1 MQIIEPIIRRFDF
14 RFILLFILSILLYGC
29 NSNYMKVLPNEEN
42 RKESSGSVD
51 KSEKQI
57 NIDEL
62 LLEKEVIEITNLN
75 TINKIALLL
84 PMTGKYSKI
93 GKAILN
99 GIEIELKDTSKYIK
113 PELSIIDTGDE
124 NTDLKKIYS
133 EMLSNDFD
141 YAIGPLRKNFIEKI
155 SKYSSNDLP
164 VLTLNYSNNLKKYSK
179 KVYQFGLLPEDEA
192 ICIAEKAII
201 DGNINASALYPD
213 NTWGKRIVESFTL
226 RFQELGGNV
235 TNLLKYNK
243 EDTKINNSIK
253 NLLNI
258 EESTKRKN
266 HMQNILKTKLQ
277 FKPHIANNLDMIFS
291 VGKSEDMRVI
301 KPQFNFN
308 YAEDI
313 PFYSTSHIYN
323 GVYNKEINQD
333 LNDIKFCDIPWLY
346 NTNNM
351 LEKKYLRE
359 SVDKR
364 DLLRFVA
371 IGMDSIKI
379 IYNINT
385 LKLNKHKYLLG
396 NTGLLRLDE
405 FNKIRRNLTIVKF
418 KNGKAKEIPF

>member
-1 MQIIEPIIRRFDF
+1 
-14 RFILLFILSILLYGC
+14 
-29 NSNYMKVLPNEEN
+29 MKIFPNEEN
-42 RKESSGSVD
+42 RKESSESVD
-51 KSEKQI
+51 KSKKQI

-113 PELSIIDTGDE
+113 PELSIFDTGDE

-155 SKYSSNDLP
+155 SKYSAKELP

-346 NTNNM
+346 NTNNI

-385 LKLNKHKYLLG
+385 LESNKHKYLLG
-396 NTGLLRLDE
+396 NTGFLRLDE

>member
-1 MQIIEPIIRRFDF
+1 
-14 RFILLFILSILLYGC
+14 
-29 NSNYMKVLPNEEN
+29 MKVLPNEEN

-93 GKAILN
+93 GKAILD

-113 PELSIIDTGDE
+113 PELSIFDTGDE
-124 NTDLKKIYS
+124 DTNLKKIYS

-141 YAIGPLRKNFIEKI
+141 YVIGPLRKDFIEKI
-155 SKYSSNDLP
+155 SKYSSKELP

-201 DGNINASALYPD
+201 DGNVNASALYPD

-226 RFQELGGNV
+226 RFQELGGKV
-235 TNLLKYNK
+235 TNLLKYNR
-243 EDTKINNSIK
+243 ENTKINNSIK

-291 VGKSEDMRVI
+291 VGKSQDMRLI

-333 LNDIKFCDIPWLY
+333 LNNIKFCDIPWLY

-396 NTGLLRLDE
+396 NTGFLRLDE

>member
-1 MQIIEPIIRRFDF
+1 
-14 RFILLFILSILLYGC
+14 
-29 NSNYMKVLPNEEN
+29 MKILPNEEN
-42 RKESSGSVD
+42 RKESSESAD

-113 PELSIIDTGDE
+113 PELSIFDTGDE
-124 NTDLKKIYS
+124 DTNLKKIYS
-133 EMLSNDFD
+133 EMISNDFD
-141 YAIGPLRKNFIEKI
+141 YVIGPLRKNFIEKI

-253 NLLNI
+253 NLLDI

-385 LKLNKHKYLLG
+385 LELNKHKYLLG

>member
-113 PELSIIDTGDE
+113 PELSIFDTGDE
-124 NTDLKKIYS
+124 DTNLKKIYS

-141 YAIGPLRKNFIEKI
+141 YVIGPLRKGFIEKI
-155 SKYSSNDLP
+155 SKYSSKELP

-201 DGNINASALYPD
+201 DGNVNASALYPD

-226 RFQELGGNV
+226 RFQELGGKV
-235 TNLLKYNK
+235 TNLLKYNR
-243 EDTKINNSIK
+243 ENTKINNSIK

-291 VGKSEDMRVI
+291 VGKSQDMRLI

-333 LNDIKFCDIPWLY
+333 LNNIKFCDIPWLY

-396 NTGLLRLDE
+396 NTGFLRLDE

>member
-14 RFILLFILSILLYGC
+14 RFILLLILSILLYGC
-29 NSNYMKVLPNEEN
+29 NSNYMKILPNEEN
-42 RKESSGSVD
+42 RKESSESAD

-113 PELSIIDTGDE
+113 PELSIFDTGDE
-124 NTDLKKIYS
+124 DTNLKKIYS
-133 EMLSNDFD
+133 EMISNDFD
-141 YAIGPLRKNFIEKI
+141 YVIGPLRKNFIEKI

-253 NLLNI
+253 NLLDI

-385 LKLNKHKYLLG
+385 LELNKHKYLLG

>member
-1 MQIIEPIIRRFDF
+1 
-14 RFILLFILSILLYGC
+14 
-29 NSNYMKVLPNEEN
+29 MKVLPNEEN

-93 GKAILN
+93 GKAILD

-113 PELSIIDTGDE
+113 PELSIFDTGDE
-124 NTDLKKIYS
+124 DTNLKKIYS

-141 YAIGPLRKNFIEKI
+141 YVIGPLRKGFIEKI
-155 SKYSSNDLP
+155 SKYSSKELP

-201 DGNINASALYPD
+201 DGNVNASALYPD

-226 RFQELGGNV
+226 RFQELGGKV
-235 TNLLKYNK
+235 TNLLKYNR
-243 EDTKINNSIK
+243 ENTKINNSIK

-291 VGKSEDMRVI
+291 VGKSQDMRLI

-333 LNDIKFCDIPWLY
+333 LNNIKFCDIPWLY

-396 NTGLLRLDE
+396 NTGFLRLDE

>member
-1 MQIIEPIIRRFDF
+1 
-14 RFILLFILSILLYGC
+14 
-29 NSNYMKVLPNEEN
+29 MKVLPNEEN

-93 GKAILN
+93 GKAILD

-113 PELSIIDTGDE
+113 PELSIFDTGDE
-124 NTDLKKIYS
+124 DTNLKKIYS

-141 YAIGPLRKNFIEKI
+141 YVIGPLRKGFIEKI
-155 SKYSSNDLP
+155 SKYSSKELP
-164 VLTLNYSNNLKKYSK
+164 VLTLNYSNDLKKYSK

-201 DGNINASALYPD
+201 DGNVNASALYPD

-226 RFQELGGNV
+226 RFQELGGKV
-235 TNLLKYNK
+235 TNLLKYNR
-243 EDTKINNSIK
+243 ENTKINNSIK

-277 FKPHIANNLDMIFS
+277 FKPHIANDLDMIFS
-291 VGKSEDMRVI
+291 VGKSQDMRII

-333 LNDIKFCDIPWLY
+333 LNNIKFCDIPWLY

-396 NTGLLRLDE
+396 NTGFLRLDE

>member
-1 MQIIEPIIRRFDF
+1 
-14 RFILLFILSILLYGC
+14 
-29 NSNYMKVLPNEEN
+29 MKVLPNEEN

-93 GKAILN
+93 GKAILD

-113 PELSIIDTGDE
+113 PELSIFDTGDE
-124 NTDLKKIYS
+124 DTNLKKIYS

-141 YAIGPLRKNFIEKI
+141 YVIGPLRKGFIEKI
-155 SKYSSNDLP
+155 SKYSSKELP

-201 DGNINASALYPD
+201 DGNVNASALYPD

-226 RFQELGGNV
+226 RFQELGGKV
-235 TNLLKYNK
+235 TNLLKYNR
-243 EDTKINNSIK
+243 ENTKINNSIK

-291 VGKSEDMRVI
+291 VGKSQDMRLI

-333 LNDIKFCDIPWLY
+333 LNNIKFCDIPWLY

-351 LEKKYLRE
+351 LEKKHLRE

-396 NTGLLRLDE
+396 NTGFLRLDE

>member
-1 MQIIEPIIRRFDF
+1 
-14 RFILLFILSILLYGC
+14 
-29 NSNYMKVLPNEEN
+29 MKILPNEDN
-42 RKESSGSVD
+42 RKESSESVD
-51 KSEKQI
+51 KSKKQI

-75 TINKIALLL
+75 TINKIAVLL

-93 GKAILN
+93 GKAILH

-113 PELSIIDTGDE
+113 PELSIFDTGDE

-141 YAIGPLRKNFIEKI
+141 YVIGPLRKGFIEKI
-155 SKYSSNDLP
+155 SKYSSKDLP

-192 ICIAEKAII
+192 ICIAEKAVI
-201 DGNINASALYPD
+201 DGNINASVLYPD
-213 NTWGKRIVESFTL
+213 NTWGKRIAESFAL
-226 RFQELGGNV
+226 RFQELGGEV
-235 TNLLKYNK
+235 TNLLKYNR
-243 EDTKINNSIK
+243 ENTKINNSIK

-333 LNDIKFCDIPWLY
+333 LNNIKFCDIPWLY

-385 LKLNKHKYLLG
+385 LELNKHKYLLG
-396 NTGLLRLDE
+396 NTGFLRLDE

>member
-93 GKAILN
+93 GKAILD

-113 PELSIIDTGDE
+113 PELSIFDTGDE
-124 NTDLKKIYS
+124 DTNLKKIYS

-141 YAIGPLRKNFIEKI
+141 YVIGPLRKGFIEKI
-155 SKYSSNDLP
+155 SKYSSKELP

-201 DGNINASALYPD
+201 DGNVNASALYPD

-226 RFQELGGNV
+226 RFQELGGKV
-235 TNLLKYNK
+235 TNLLKYNR
-243 EDTKINNSIK
+243 ENTKINNSIK

-291 VGKSEDMRVI
+291 VGKSQDMRLI

-333 LNDIKFCDIPWLY
+333 LNNIKFCDIPWLY

-351 LEKKYLRE
+351 LEKKHLRE

-396 NTGLLRLDE
+396 NTGFLRLDE

>member
-1 MQIIEPIIRRFDF
+1 
-14 RFILLFILSILLYGC
+14 
-29 NSNYMKVLPNEEN
+29 MKVLPNEEN
-42 RKESSGSVD
+42 RKESSGLVD

-99 GIEIELKDTSKYIK
+99 GIEIELKATSKYIK
-113 PELSIIDTGDE
+113 PELSIFDTGDE

-155 SKYSSNDLP
+155 SKYSAKELP

-396 NTGLLRLDE
+396 NTGFLRLDE

>member
-1 MQIIEPIIRRFDF
+1 
-14 RFILLFILSILLYGC
+14 
-29 NSNYMKVLPNEEN
+29 MKILPNEEN
-42 RKESSGSVD
+42 RKESSESVD
-51 KSEKQI
+51 KSKKQI

-113 PELSIIDTGDE
+113 PELSIFDTGDE
-124 NTDLKKIYS
+124 DTNLKKIYS

-141 YAIGPLRKNFIEKI
+141 YVIGPLRKDFIEKI
-155 SKYSSNDLP
+155 SKYSSKELP

-277 FKPHIANNLDMIFS
+277 FKPYIANDLDMIFS
-291 VGKSEDMRVI
+291 VGTSKDMRVI

-323 GVYNKEINQD
+323 GVYNKENNQD
-333 LNDIKFCDIPWLY
+333 LN
-346 NTNNM
+346 
-351 LEKKYLRE
+351 
-359 SVDKR
+359 
-364 DLLRFVA
+364 
-371 IGMDSIKI
+371 
-379 IYNINT
+379 
-385 LKLNKHKYLLG
+385 
-396 NTGLLRLDE
+396 
-405 FNKIRRNLTIVKF
+405 
-418 KNGKAKEIPF
+418 

>member
-14 RFILLFILSILLYGC
+14 RFILLLILSILLYGC
-29 NSNYMKVLPNEEN
+29 NSNYMKILPNEEN
-42 RKESSGSVD
+42 RKESSESAD

-93 GKAILN
+93 GKAILD

-113 PELSIIDTGDE
+113 PELSIFDTGDE
-124 NTDLKKIYS
+124 DTNLKKIYS

-141 YAIGPLRKNFIEKI
+141 YVIGPLRKGFIEKI
-155 SKYSSNDLP
+155 SKYSSKELP
-164 VLTLNYSNNLKKYSK
+164 VLTLNYSNDLKKYSK

-201 DGNINASALYPD
+201 DGNVNASALYPD

-226 RFQELGGNV
+226 RFQELGGKV
-235 TNLLKYNK
+235 TNLLKYNR
-243 EDTKINNSIK
+243 ENTKINNSIK

-291 VGKSEDMRVI
+291 VGKSQDMRLI

-333 LNDIKFCDIPWLY
+333 LNNIKFCDIPWLY

-396 NTGLLRLDE
+396 NTGFLRLDE

>member
-1 MQIIEPIIRRFDF
+1 MQIIEPIIRRFDL

-29 NSNYMKVLPNEEN
+29 NSNYMKILPNEEN
-42 RKESSGSVD
+42 RKESSNSVD

-99 GIEIELKDTSKYIK
+99 GIEIELKATSKYIK
-113 PELSIIDTGDE
+113 PELSIFDTGDE
-124 NTDLKKIYS
+124 DTDLKKIYS

-141 YAIGPLRKNFIEKI
+141 YVIGPLRKGFIEKI
-155 SKYSSNDLP
+155 SKYSSKELP

-226 RFQELGGNV
+226 RFQELGGKV
-235 TNLLKYNK
+235 TNLLKYNR
-243 EDTKINNSIK
+243 ENTKINNSIK

-277 FKPHIANNLDMIFS
+277 FKPHIANDLDMIFS

-333 LNDIKFCDIPWLY
+333 LNNIKFCDIPWLY

-396 NTGLLRLDE
+396 NTGFLRLDE

>member
-1 MQIIEPIIRRFDF
+1 
-14 RFILLFILSILLYGC
+14 
-29 NSNYMKVLPNEEN
+29 MKILPNEEN
-42 RKESSGSVD
+42 RKESSNSVD

-93 GKAILN
+93 GKAILD

-113 PELSIIDTGDE
+113 PELSIFDTGDE
-124 NTDLKKIYS
+124 DTNLKKIYS

-141 YAIGPLRKNFIEKI
+141 YVIGPLRKGFIEKI
-155 SKYSSNDLP
+155 SKYSSKELP

-333 LNDIKFCDIPWLY
+333 LNNIKFCDIPWLY

-385 LKLNKHKYLLG
+385 LELNKHKYLLG
-396 NTGLLRLDE
+396 NTGFLRLDE

>member
-1 MQIIEPIIRRFDF
+1 
-14 RFILLFILSILLYGC
+14 
-29 NSNYMKVLPNEEN
+29 MKVLPNEEN

-113 PELSIIDTGDE
+113 PELSIFDTGDE
-124 NTDLKKIYS
+124 DTNLKKIYS

-141 YAIGPLRKNFIEKI
+141 YVIGPLRKNFIEKI

-201 DGNINASALYPD
+201 DGNVNASALYPD

-379 IYNINT
+379 IYNINA
-385 LKLNKHKYLLG
+385 LELNKHKYLLG

>member
-1 MQIIEPIIRRFDF
+1 
-14 RFILLFILSILLYGC
+14 
-29 NSNYMKVLPNEEN
+29 MKVLPNEEN

-93 GKAILN
+93 GKAILD

-113 PELSIIDTGDE
+113 PELSIFDTGDE
-124 NTDLKKIYS
+124 DTNLKKIYS

-141 YAIGPLRKNFIEKI
+141 YVIGPLRKGFIEKI
-155 SKYSSNDLP
+155 SKYSSKELP

-201 DGNINASALYPD
+201 DGNVNASVLYPD

-226 RFQELGGNV
+226 RFQELGGKV

-243 EDTKINNSIK
+243 ENTKINNSIK

-385 LKLNKHKYLLG
+385 LELNKHKYLLG
-396 NTGLLRLDE
+396 NTGFLRLDE

>member
-1 MQIIEPIIRRFDF
+1 
-14 RFILLFILSILLYGC
+14 
-29 NSNYMKVLPNEEN
+29 MKIFPNEEN
-42 RKESSGSVD
+42 RKESSESVD
-51 KSEKQI
+51 KSKKQI

-113 PELSIIDTGDE
+113 PELSIFDTGDE

-155 SKYSSNDLP
+155 SKYSAKELP

-385 LKLNKHKYLLG
+385 LELNKHKYLLG
-396 NTGLLRLDE
+396 NTGFLRLDE

>member
-1 MQIIEPIIRRFDF
+1 M
-14 RFILLFILSILLYGC
+14 
-29 NSNYMKVLPNEEN
+29 
-42 RKESSGSVD
+42 
-51 KSEKQI
+51 
-57 NIDEL
+57 
-62 LLEKEVIEITNLN
+62 
-75 TINKIALLL
+75 
-84 PMTGKYSKI
+84 
-93 GKAILN
+93 
-99 GIEIELKDTSKYIK
+99 
-113 PELSIIDTGDE
+113 
-124 NTDLKKIYS
+124 
-133 EMLSNDFD
+133 
-141 YAIGPLRKNFIEKI
+141 
-155 SKYSSNDLP
+155 
-164 VLTLNYSNNLKKYSK
+164 
-179 KVYQFGLLPEDEA
+179 PEDEA

-333 LNDIKFCDIPWLY
+333 LNNIKFCDIPWLY

-385 LKLNKHKYLLG
+385 LELNKHKYLLG
-396 NTGLLRLDE
+396 NTGFLRLDE

>member
-1 MQIIEPIIRRFDF
+1 MIWTFDNTSTALYVISFILPIGVATTYNIPKLLCFFVYIMQIIEPIIRRFDF
-14 RFILLFILSILLYGC
+14 RFILLLILSILLYGC
-29 NSNYMKVLPNEEN
+29 NSNYMKIFPNEEN
-42 RKESSGSVD
+42 RKESSESVD
-51 KSEKQI
+51 KSKKQI

-93 GKAILN
+93 GKAILD

-113 PELSIIDTGDE
+113 PELSIFDTGDE
-124 NTDLKKIYS
+124 DTNLKKIYS

-141 YAIGPLRKNFIEKI
+141 YVIGPLRKGFIEKI
-155 SKYSSNDLP
+155 SKYSSKELP

-253 NLLNI
+253 NLLDI

-266 HMQNILKTKLQ
+266 HMQNILKI
-277 FKPHIANNLDMIFS
+277 FNRVIDFCIFS
-291 VGKSEDMRVI
+291 
-301 KPQFNFN
+301 
-308 YAEDI
+308 
-313 PFYSTSHIYN
+313 
-323 GVYNKEINQD
+323 
-333 LNDIKFCDIPWLY
+333 
-346 NTNNM
+346 
-351 LEKKYLRE
+351 
-359 SVDKR
+359 
-364 DLLRFVA
+364 
-371 IGMDSIKI
+371 
-379 IYNINT
+379 
-385 LKLNKHKYLLG
+385 
-396 NTGLLRLDE
+396 
-405 FNKIRRNLTIVKF
+405 IVF
-418 KNGKAKEIPF
+418 KQISDFAS

>member
-1 MQIIEPIIRRFDF
+1 MQIIEPIIRRFDL

-29 NSNYMKVLPNEEN
+29 NSNYMKILPNEEN
-42 RKESSGSVD
+42 RKESSNSVD

-99 GIEIELKDTSKYIK
+99 GIEIELKATSKYIK
-113 PELSIIDTGDE
+113 PELSIFDTGDE
-124 NTDLKKIYS
+124 DTDLKKIYS

-141 YAIGPLRKNFIEKI
+141 YVIGPLRKDFIEKI
-155 SKYSSNDLP
+155 SKYSSKELP

-235 TNLLKYNK
+235 TNLLKYNI

-333 LNDIKFCDIPWLY
+333 LNNIKFCDIPWLY

-385 LKLNKHKYLLG
+385 LELNKHKYLLG
-396 NTGLLRLDE
+396 NTGFLRLDE

>member
-1 MQIIEPIIRRFDF
+1 
-14 RFILLFILSILLYGC
+14 
-29 NSNYMKVLPNEEN
+29 MKVLPNEEN

-113 PELSIIDTGDE
+113 PKLSIFDTGDE
-124 NTDLKKIYS
+124 DTSLKKLYS

-141 YAIGPLRKNFIEKI
+141 YVIGPLRKDFIEKI
-155 SKYSSNDLP
+155 SKYSSKELP

-277 FKPHIANNLDMIFS
+277 FKPHIANDLDMIFS
-291 VGKSEDMRVI
+291 VSKSQDMRII

-333 LNDIKFCDIPWLY
+333 LNNIKFCDIPWLY

>member
-1 MQIIEPIIRRFDF
+1 
-14 RFILLFILSILLYGC
+14 
-29 NSNYMKVLPNEEN
+29 MKVLPNEEN

-93 GKAILN
+93 GKAILD

-113 PELSIIDTGDE
+113 PELSIFDTGDE
-124 NTDLKKIYS
+124 DTNLKKIYS

-141 YAIGPLRKNFIEKI
+141 YVIGPLRKGFIEKI
-155 SKYSSNDLP
+155 SKYSSKELP

-235 TNLLKYNK
+235 TNLLKYNI

-385 LKLNKHKYLLG
+385 LELNKHKYLLG

>member
-1 MQIIEPIIRRFDF
+1 
-14 RFILLFILSILLYGC
+14 
-29 NSNYMKVLPNEEN
+29 MKVLPNEEN

-93 GKAILN
+93 GKAILD

-113 PELSIIDTGDE
+113 PELSIFDTGDE
-124 NTDLKKIYS
+124 DTNLKKIYS

-141 YAIGPLRKNFIEKI
+141 YVIGPLRKGFIEKI
-155 SKYSSNDLP
+155 SKYSSKELP

-201 DGNINASALYPD
+201 DGNVNASALYPD

-226 RFQELGGNV
+226 RFQELGGKV
-235 TNLLKYNK
+235 TNLLKYNR
-243 EDTKINNSIK
+243 ENTKINNSIK

-385 LKLNKHKYLLG
+385 LELNKHKYLLG
-396 NTGLLRLDE
+396 NTGFLRLDE

>member
-93 GKAILN
+93 GKAILD

-113 PELSIIDTGDE
+113 PELSIFDTGDE
-124 NTDLKKIYS
+124 DTNLKKIYS

-141 YAIGPLRKNFIEKI
+141 YVIGPLRKGFIEKI
-155 SKYSSNDLP
+155 SKYSSKELP

-201 DGNINASALYPD
+201 DGNVNASALYPD

-226 RFQELGGNV
+226 RFQELGGKV
-235 TNLLKYNK
+235 TNLLKYNR
-243 EDTKINNSIK
+243 ENTKINNSIK

-291 VGKSEDMRVI
+291 VGKSQDMRLI

-333 LNDIKFCDIPWLY
+333 LNNIKFCDIPWLY

-396 NTGLLRLDE
+396 NTGFLRLDE

>member
-93 GKAILN
+93 GKAILD

-113 PELSIIDTGDE
+113 PELSIFDTGDE
-124 NTDLKKIYS
+124 DTNLKKIYS

-141 YAIGPLRKNFIEKI
+141 YVIGPLRKDFIEKI
-155 SKYSSNDLP
+155 SKYSSKELP

-201 DGNINASALYPD
+201 DGNVNASALYPD

-226 RFQELGGNV
+226 RFQELGGKV
-235 TNLLKYNK
+235 TNLLKYNR
-243 EDTKINNSIK
+243 ENTKINNSIK

-291 VGKSEDMRVI
+291 VGKSQDMRLI

-333 LNDIKFCDIPWLY
+333 LNNIKFCDIPWLY

-396 NTGLLRLDE
+396 NTGFLRLDE

>member
-1 MQIIEPIIRRFDF
+1 
-14 RFILLFILSILLYGC
+14 
-29 NSNYMKVLPNEEN
+29 MKILPNEEN

-113 PELSIIDTGDE
+113 PELSIFDTGDE

-141 YAIGPLRKNFIEKI
+141 YVIGPLRKDFIEKI
-155 SKYSSNDLP
+155 SKYSSKNLP

-201 DGNINASALYPD
+201 DGNVNASALYPD

-226 RFQELGGNV
+226 RFQELGGKV
-235 TNLLKYNK
+235 TNLLKYNR
-243 EDTKINNSIK
+243 ENTKINNSIK

-291 VGKSEDMRVI
+291 VGKSQDMRLI

-333 LNDIKFCDIPWLY
+333 LNNIKFCDIPWLY

>member
-1 MQIIEPIIRRFDF
+1 
-14 RFILLFILSILLYGC
+14 
-29 NSNYMKVLPNEEN
+29 MKIFPNEEN
-42 RKESSGSVD
+42 RKESSESVD
-51 KSEKQI
+51 KSKKQI

-113 PELSIIDTGDE
+113 PELSIFDTGDE
-124 NTDLKKIYS
+124 DTNLKKIYS

-141 YAIGPLRKNFIEKI
+141 YVIGPLRKGFIEKI
-155 SKYSSNDLP
+155 SKYSSKELP

-333 LNDIKFCDIPWLY
+333 LNNIKFCDIPWLY

-396 NTGLLRLDE
+396 NTGFLRLDE

>member
-1 MQIIEPIIRRFDF
+1 
-14 RFILLFILSILLYGC
+14 
-29 NSNYMKVLPNEEN
+29 MKILPNEEN
-42 RKESSGSVD
+42 RKESSNSVD

-113 PELSIIDTGDE
+113 PELSIFDTGDE
-124 NTDLKKIYS
+124 DTNLKKIYS
-133 EMLSNDFD
+133 EMISNDFD
-141 YAIGPLRKNFIEKI
+141 YVIGPLRKNFIEKI

-201 DGNINASALYPD
+201 DCNINASALYPD

-379 IYNINT
+379 IYNINA
-385 LKLNKHKYLLG
+385 LELNKHKYLLG
-396 NTGLLRLDE
+396 NTGFLRLDE

>member
-1 MQIIEPIIRRFDF
+1 
-14 RFILLFILSILLYGC
+14 
-29 NSNYMKVLPNEEN
+29 MKVLPNEEN

-93 GKAILN
+93 GKAILD

-113 PELSIIDTGDE
+113 PELSIFDTGDE
-124 NTDLKKIYS
+124 DTNLKKIYS

-141 YAIGPLRKNFIEKI
+141 YVIGPLRKGFIEKI
-155 SKYSSNDLP
+155 SKYSSKELP

-201 DGNINASALYPD
+201 DGNVNASVLYPD

-226 RFQELGGNV
+226 RFQELGGKV

-243 EDTKINNSIK
+243 ENTKINNSIK

-291 VGKSEDMRVI
+291 VGKSQDMRLI

-323 GVYNKEINQD
+323 GVYNKED
-333 LNDIKFCDIPWLY
+333 
-346 NTNNM
+346 
-351 LEKKYLRE
+351 
-359 SVDKR
+359 
-364 DLLRFVA
+364 
-371 IGMDSIKI
+371 
-379 IYNINT
+379 
-385 LKLNKHKYLLG
+385 
-396 NTGLLRLDE
+396 
-405 FNKIRRNLTIVKF
+405 
-418 KNGKAKEIPF
+418 

>member
-1 MQIIEPIIRRFDF
+1 
-14 RFILLFILSILLYGC
+14 
-29 NSNYMKVLPNEEN
+29 MKILPNEEN
-42 RKESSGSVD
+42 RKESSNSVD

-93 GKAILN
+93 GKAILD

-113 PELSIIDTGDE
+113 PELSIFDTGDE
-124 NTDLKKIYS
+124 DTNLKKIYS

-141 YAIGPLRKNFIEKI
+141 YVIGPLRKGFIEKI
-155 SKYSSNDLP
+155 SKYSSKELP

-201 DGNINASALYPD
+201 DGNVNASALYPD

-226 RFQELGGNV
+226 RFQELGGKV

-243 EDTKINNSIK
+243 ENTKINNSIK

-291 VGKSEDMRVI
+291 VGKSQDMRLI

-323 GVYNKEINQD
+323 GVYNKEVNQD
-333 LNDIKFCDIPWLY
+333 LNNIKFCDIPWLY

-396 NTGLLRLDE
+396 NTGFLRLDE

>member
-1 MQIIEPIIRRFDF
+1 
-14 RFILLFILSILLYGC
+14 
-29 NSNYMKVLPNEEN
+29 MKVLPNEEN

-93 GKAILN
+93 GKAILD

-113 PELSIIDTGDE
+113 PELSIFDTGDE
-124 NTDLKKIYS
+124 DTNLKKIYS

-141 YAIGPLRKNFIEKI
+141 YVIGPLRKGFIEKI
-155 SKYSSNDLP
+155 SKYSSKELP

-201 DGNINASALYPD
+201 DGNVNASALYPD

-226 RFQELGGNV
+226 RFQELGGKV
-235 TNLLKYNK
+235 TNLLKYNR
-243 EDTKINNSIK
+243 ENTKINNSIK

-291 VGKSEDMRVI
+291 VGKSQDMRLI

-333 LNDIKFCDIPWLY
+333 LNNIKFCDIPWLY

-385 LKLNKHKYLLG
+385 LELNKHKYLLG

>member
-1 MQIIEPIIRRFDF
+1 
-14 RFILLFILSILLYGC
+14 
-29 NSNYMKVLPNEEN
+29 MKVLPNEEN

-93 GKAILN
+93 GKAILD

-113 PELSIIDTGDE
+113 PELSIFDTGDE
-124 NTDLKKIYS
+124 DTNLKKIYS

-141 YAIGPLRKNFIEKI
+141 YVIGPLRKGFIEKI
-155 SKYSSNDLP
+155 SKYSSKELP

-201 DGNINASALYPD
+201 DGNVNASVLYPD

-226 RFQELGGNV
+226 RFQELGGKV

-243 EDTKINNSIK
+243 ENTKINNSIK

-291 VGKSEDMRVI
+291 VGKSQDMRLI

-323 GVYNKEINQD
+323 GVYNKEVNQD
-333 LNDIKFCDIPWLY
+333 LNNIKFCDIPWLY

-396 NTGLLRLDE
+396 NTGFLRLDE

>member
-1 MQIIEPIIRRFDF
+1 
-14 RFILLFILSILLYGC
+14 
-29 NSNYMKVLPNEEN
+29 MKIFPNEEN
-42 RKESSGSVD
+42 RKESSESVD
-51 KSEKQI
+51 KSKKQI

-155 SKYSSNDLP
+155 SKYSAKELP
-164 VLTLNYSNNLKKYSK
+164 ILTLNYSNNLKKYSK

-192 ICIAEKAII
+192 ICIAEKAVI
-201 DGNINASALYPD
+201 DGNVNASVLYPD
-213 NTWGKRIVESFTL
+213 NTWGKRIAESFAL
-226 RFQELGGNV
+226 RFQELGGEV
-235 TNLLKYNK
+235 TNLLKYNR
-243 EDTKINNSIK
+243 ENTKINNSIK

-291 VGKSEDMRVI
+291 VGKSQDMRII

-396 NTGLLRLDE
+396 NTGFLRLDE

>member
-1 MQIIEPIIRRFDF
+1 
-14 RFILLFILSILLYGC
+14 
-29 NSNYMKVLPNEEN
+29 MKILPNEEN
-42 RKESSGSVD
+42 RKESSNSVD

-113 PELSIIDTGDE
+113 PELSIFDTGDE
-124 NTDLKKIYS
+124 DTNLKKIYS
-133 EMLSNDFD
+133 EMISNDFD
-141 YAIGPLRKNFIEKI
+141 YVIGPLRKNFIEKI

-201 DGNINASALYPD
+201 YGNINASALYPD

-253 NLLNI
+253 NLLDI

-291 VGKSEDMRVI
+291 VGKSQDMRLI

-333 LNDIKFCDIPWLY
+333 LNNIKFCDIPWLY

-396 NTGLLRLDE
+396 NTGFLRLDE

>member
-14 RFILLFILSILLYGC
+14 RFILLLILSILLYGC
-29 NSNYMKVLPNEEN
+29 NSNYMKIFPNEEN
-42 RKESSGSVD
+42 RKESSESVD
-51 KSEKQI
+51 KSKKQI

-113 PELSIIDTGDE
+113 PELSIFDTGDE

-155 SKYSSNDLP
+155 SKYSSKELP

-385 LKLNKHKYLLG
+385 LELNKHKYLLG
-396 NTGLLRLDE
+396 NTGFLRLDE

>member
-1 MQIIEPIIRRFDF
+1 MRI
-14 RFILLFILSILLYGC
+14 
-29 NSNYMKVLPNEEN
+29 LPNEEN
-42 RKESSGSVD
+42 RKESSESVD

-93 GKAILN
+93 GKAILD

-113 PELSIIDTGDE
+113 PELSIFDTGDE
-124 NTDLKKIYS
+124 DTNLKKIYS

-141 YAIGPLRKNFIEKI
+141 YVIGPLRKDFIEKI
-155 SKYSSNDLP
+155 SKYSSKNLP

-201 DGNINASALYPD
+201 DGNVNASALYPD

-226 RFQELGGNV
+226 RFQELGGKV
-235 TNLLKYNK
+235 TNLLKYNR
-243 EDTKINNSIK
+243 ENTKINNSIK

-291 VGKSEDMRVI
+291 VGKSQDMRLI

-333 LNDIKFCDIPWLY
+333 LNNIKFCDIPWLY

-396 NTGLLRLDE
+396 NTGFLRLDE